1 MDMNGKILT
10 IGIGLLIGLVVG
22 SSITWYL
29 TSDFVNKAVIEAELK
44 FNELLETE
52 KSKYQNELGQVT
64 RIQKNLE
71 YNLASAELAIDSLN
85 TTISTRSEELDKIRK
100 KYVKQMSDIDGM
112 SHNELTDFFAKRY
125 GN

>member
-1 MDMNGKILT
+1 MNGKILT
-10 IGIGLLIGLVVG
+10 ISIGLLIGLVIG

-29 TSDFVNKAVIEAELK
+29 TSDFVNKAVVEAELK

-64 RIQKNLE
+64 RIQENLK

-85 TTISTRSEELDKIRK
+85 TTISTRSKELDKIRK
-100 KYVKQMSDIDGM
+100 KYAEQMSNIDGM
-112 SHNELTDFFAKRY
+112 SHNELTDFFAERY

>member
-1 MDMNGKILT
+1 MNGKILT

-112 SHNELTDFFAKRY
+112 SHNELTDFFAERY